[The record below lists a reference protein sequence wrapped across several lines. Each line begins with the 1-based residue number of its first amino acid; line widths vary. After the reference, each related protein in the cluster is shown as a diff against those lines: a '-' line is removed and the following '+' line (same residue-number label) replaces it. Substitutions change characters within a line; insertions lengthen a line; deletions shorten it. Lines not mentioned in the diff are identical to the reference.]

1 VDGGREGGRRK
12 DDRCGTGARARFAN
26 VCRADERHAAAPL
39 DRHARG
45 SRRNDCNAMDHDAF
59 ASGHLW
65 TASSLLEDPADYASA
80 LFAPLQLD
88 VPAIR
93 LDHPYAPKDVL
104 DRALRLPAID
114 DFAFGPLPELDSL
127 DESSVSLDTPPAEPE
142 EDDVWCL
149 ALELGPANK
158 DVAFFTWE
166 TFESPG
172 RVEPPTAYLAEAGPH
187 TFDATLATDD
197 ARTPAGR
204 LLNGNVLLES
214 LWNLGLGRSSILFS
228 YNLEKRSFEP
238 SVPDGR
244 TTGLSL
250 CAAQSITTQFIHT
263 GNTLVYIRTFV
274 ERTFASTNAISARV
288 ALATSVSAI
297 ISTFEDH
304 LGRRS
309 GSVKSLL
316 ELQHLFAKPRD
327 ILNHIARIVDAVK
340 HAKTNDQ
347 LSSILHHRVLEFEEG
362 DGDVRQLLCN
372 ILRRVAKPSLDLLGE
387 WIGIQEEQQT
397 VPFHERGSFV
407 AIDDSAE
414 RTGPPE
420 YVYRSDMM
428 PRYIGADDGKSIFET
443 GNSLCFLK
451 LHHPTH
457 PLAAPRK
464 FAVTPPVL
472 EWRFGWED
480 IEAVSRKAKAYE
492 EALRV
497 AIMDF
502 SRGDVSA
509 QVPIPPLPAVSA
521 KIPANVES
529 AHYLEESMRLFD
541 TSPQP
546 LFGALPDEIQLLAE
560 QILTSSASANST
572 LATFSPPLPLAST
585 LSFQP
590 LLTAQANLVN
600 ATTLRLFLRSHQLRL
615 HLSLQRQY
623 QLFGD
628 GVFTTRLTSALFD
641 PERESAERHKG
652 KMRSGV
658 HMGLQLGSRD
668 SWPPASSEL
677 RLALMGVL
685 TESYYSS
692 ALYYSTQEAGARTT
706 RLGDKDELPGQLNFA
721 VRHLSEPEMDKV
733 MDPYALHALDFLRLQ
748 YVPPSP
754 LNLVITAAALDKY
767 DSIFKYLLRL
777 QRVIFVVARLPRQY
791 QDAESRLFRMEAHH
805 FVTALS
811 TYIFQTGI
819 AEHWEAFDAYVKTVE
834 LRLAEEDA
842 AGELGTRV
850 SEGLA
855 SLRTAH
861 EECLD
866 SILFSLLLRRRQ
878 RKVMALMEEIFE
890 LILLFAK
897 RQISETLVQE
907 SARDLYGKLRGKIK
921 VFLSVCRQ
929 LTGKKGYGKGRGTG
943 EENTL
948 ERLDV
953 LLEMNGY
960 FTRRSV

>member
-1 VDGGREGGRRK
+1 
-12 DDRCGTGARARFAN
+12 
-26 VCRADERHAAAPL
+26 
-39 DRHARG
+39 
-45 SRRNDCNAMDHDAF
+45 MDHDAF
-59 ASGHLW
+59 ASSHLW
-65 TASSLLEDPADYASA
+65 AASALVDDPADYASA

-88 VPAIR
+88 IPAIR
-93 LDHPYAPKDVL
+93 LDHPYAPKDTL
-104 DRALRLPAID
+104 DRALRLPTID
-114 DFAFGPLPELDSL
+114 GFAFGPLPELDSL
-127 DESSVSLDTPPAEPE
+127 DESSVSLDTPPSETVG
-142 EDDVWCL
+142 DDVWQV

-158 DVAFFTWE
+158 DVAFFSWE
-166 TFESPG
+166 AFENPG
-172 RVEPPTAYLAEAGPH
+172 HTEPRTAYLTEAGPH
-187 TFDATLATDD
+187 AFDAALAADESKI
-197 ARTPAGR
+197 AAGR
-204 LLNGNVLLES
+204 LLRGNVLLES

-228 YNLEKRSFEP
+228 YNPKKRCFEP
-238 SVPDGR
+238 SIPDGR
-244 TTGLSL
+244 AIGLSL
-250 CAAQSITTQFIHT
+250 RAAQSLTTQFIHT
-263 GNTLVYIRTFV
+263 GNTLVYLRSFV
-274 ERTFASTNAISARV
+274 ERTFASAPAIPARV

-304 LGRRS
+304 LGRQS
-309 GSVKSLL
+309 GNIRSLL
-316 ELQHLFAKPRD
+316 ELQRLFAKPRE
-327 ILNHIARIVDAVK
+327 ILDHIARTVDAVK
-340 HAKTNDQ
+340 HAKTNEQ

-362 DGDVRQLLCN
+362 DGDIRQLLCE

-387 WIGIQEEQQT
+387 WIGVQEEQQT
-397 VPFHERGSFV
+397 VPFHERNNFV
-407 AIDDSAE
+407 AMDDGSE
-414 RTGPPE
+414 RSGPPE
-420 YVYRSDMM
+420 YVYHSDMI
-428 PRYIGADDGKSIFET
+428 PRYISAEDGNVIFET

-451 LHHPTH
+451 QHHPGH

-464 FAVTPPVL
+464 FAVTPPTL
-472 EWRFGWED
+472 EWRFGWQD
-480 IEAVSRKAKAYE
+480 IDAISQKAKAYE

-497 AIMDF
+497 AVLGF
-502 SRGDVSA
+502 SQGNRPA
-509 QVPIPPLPAVSA
+509 TLPIPSTPAVTAETQAS
-521 KIPANVES
+521 IES
-529 AHYLEESMRLFD
+529 AHAFEASLQLFD
-541 TSPQP
+541 ASPQQ
-546 LFGALPDEIQLLAE
+546 LFGALPDEIQLLTE
-560 QILTSSASANST
+560 QVLASSASADSI
-572 LATFSPPLPLAST
+572 LRTFSPPLPLAST
-585 LSFQP
+585 LSFRP

-600 ATTLRLFLRSHQLRL
+600 ATTIRLFLRSHQLRL
-615 HLSLQRQY
+615 HLSIQRQY

-628 GVFTTRLTSALFD
+628 GVFSTRLSSALFD
-641 PERESAERHKG
+641 PERESAERHNG

-658 HMGLQLGSRD
+658 HMGLQLGSRE

-685 TESYYSS
+685 SESYYSS
-692 ALYYSTQEAGARTT
+692 ALYHSTREEAVRTT
-706 RLGDKDELPGQLNFA
+706 KREDKDELPGQLNFA
-721 VRHLSEPEMDKV
+721 VRNLTEPEMDKV

-754 LNLVITAAALDKY
+754 LHLVITSAALDKY
-767 DSIFKYLLRL
+767 DSIFKFLLRL
-777 QRVIFVVARLPRQY
+777 QRVMFVVARLPRQY
-791 QDAESRLFRMEAHH
+791 PDAESRLFRMEAHH

-819 AEHWEAFDAYVKTVE
+819 AEHWNTFDAYITTVE

-842 AGELGTRV
+842 AGELGTRI

-897 RQISETLVQE
+897 KQISETLVQG
-907 SARDLYGKLRGKIK
+907 SVRDLYGTLRGKIK

-929 LTGKKGYGKGRGTG
+929 LTSKKGYGKGRGTG

-960 FTRRSV
+960 FTRGSV